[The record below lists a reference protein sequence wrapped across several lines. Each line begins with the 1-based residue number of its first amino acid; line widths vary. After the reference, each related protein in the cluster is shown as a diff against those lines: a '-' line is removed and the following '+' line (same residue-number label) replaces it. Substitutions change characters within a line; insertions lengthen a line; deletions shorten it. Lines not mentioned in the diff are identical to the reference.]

1 MVALGNFDGIHQ
13 GHCEVIH
20 GLQVF
25 KSRCKPCYTTV
36 VAFDPH
42 PQEFFTGQPR
52 CLLTPAA
59 EKADLL
65 AHLGVEQLLLLPFN
79 EQLASLSPHHFVKQI
94 LVEQLAAHHISVGF
108 NFCFGHQR
116 TGTATDLTEIAHQ
129 YNISVTIAAPRTQE
143 GKPISSSAIREALE
157 TGQLQQANRML
168 GRAYQLRGEVVR
180 GQQLGQTL
188 GFPTA
193 NLSLPPEKFLPR
205 QGVYSVRVESDL
217 WDGTQIGVMNLGC
230 RPTLGRQEQTIEI
243 HLLDWSG
250 DLYGHTLTVLLA
262 QFLRPEHPFPSLDAL
277 KAQIQADCEAS
288 RTFLTSLA

>member
-20 GLQVF
+20 RLQAF
-25 KSRCKPCYTTV
+25 KSRCEPCYATV

-52 CLLTPAA
+52 RLLTPAA

-79 EQLASLSPHHFVKQI
+79 EQLANLSPHQFVEQI
-94 LVEQLAAHHISVGF
+94 LVEQLAVCHISVGF

-116 TGTATDLTEIAHQ
+116 TGTATDLTAIAHQ
-129 YNISVTIAAPRTQE
+129 YNISVTIAAPQTQE
-143 GKPISSSAIREALE
+143 GQSISSSAIREALE
-157 TGQLQQANRML
+157 MGHLQQANRML
-168 GRAYQLRGEVVR
+168 GRAYQLKGEVVR
-180 GQQLGQTL
+180 GQQLGKTL

-193 NLSLPPEKFLPR
+193 NLRLPPEKFLPR

-217 WDGTQIGVMNLGC
+217 WNGTQIGVMNLGC
-230 RPTLGRQEQTIEI
+230 RPTLGHQEQTIEI

-262 QFLRPEHPFPSLDAL
+262 QFLRPEHSFPSLDAL